1 MPTKLKIKPLSVNEC
16 WQGRRKKSRDYKS
29 YEILVNHLLP
39 AKLEIPQGNLRLI
52 VDVGFSSSSSDLDNV
67 IKPFQDILQKKYGFN
82 DKAIHELIMRKE
94 KVGKGEEFINFEIE
108 KI

>member
-67 IKPFQDILQKKYGFN
+67 IKPFQDILQKKFFFFG
-82 DKAIHELIMRKE
+82 RKPLFYIT
-94 KVGKGEEFINFEIE
+94 KINPHQIVLDEI
-108 KI
+108 IGLHCFF